1 MSFEEY
7 LAVFDAERTLKLGLN
22 EVSDKRITNEWT
34 GTATVLKRLFSL
46 ANVFSAEIEFE
57 TVLNSDYSL
66 KEIVLNVYREHS
78 DTDSGIGEY
87 RGDVVLRYG
96 KGITGIRKTTDAEKL
111 YTCIQPTGKDGL
123 TINGLDKKEYDE
135 NGNIE

>member
-34 GTATVLKRLFSL
+34 GTTSVLKRLFSL

-57 TVLNSDYSL
+57 TVF
-66 KEIVLNVYREHS
+66 K
-78 DTDSGIGEY
+78 
-87 RGDVVLRYG
+87 
-96 KGITGIRKTTDAEKL
+96 
-111 YTCIQPTGKDGL
+111 
-123 TINGLDKKEYDE
+123 
-135 NGNIE
+135 